1 MVSCVKENLL
11 GFVKG
16 AVRSRFAIG
25 RQSNAITKRIPD
37 SLGLFAA
44 WGYLERVPGFP
55 VVQLQESKYEIAKYS
70 AFNRRR
76 SHYDFRCFDFVGAG
90 AVRERHHR

>member
-1 MVSCVKENLL
+1 MVNCFKENLL
-11 GFVKG
+11 GVVKG

-25 RQSNAITKRIPD
+25 KHSNAITNGIPD

-55 VVQLQESKYEIAKYS
+55 VIQLSGVQI
-70 AFNRRR
+70 
-76 SHYDFRCFDFVGAG
+76 
-90 AVRERHHR
+90 

>member
-1 MVSCVKENLL
+1 MVICAKENLF

-25 RQSNAITKRIPD
+25 WHANAITKGIPD

-44 WGYLERVPGFP
+44 WGYLECVLGFP
-55 VVQLQESKYEIAKYS
+55 VVQLQGVQI
-70 AFNRRR
+70 
-76 SHYDFRCFDFVGAG
+76 
-90 AVRERHHR
+90 